1 MGMKIDTGPAS
12 GPSSEINV
20 APLIDV
26 VLVMLI
32 IFMVAVPIK
41 IDEIAANLP
50 KKTEVVEQK
59 DMPEDQLVI
68 MGWTDGSYGLNKLP
82 MDLEDVYEEL
92 RVRLKFKKSRIVF
105 VDAHPDVPVH
115 RIIKMMDT
123 ARMAGAERV
132 AMARLKPEG
141 PRQYTPEEVA
151 QMELMSAEQL
161 MEARKEKRASEG
173 TEGADGEGA
182 APE

>member
-1 MGMKIDTGPAS
+1 MGAKINATSGAGPD
-12 GPSSEINV
+12 SEINV
-20 APLIDV
+20 TPLIDI

-50 KKTEVVEQK
+50 KKTEVVEQQ

-68 MGWTDGSYGLNKLP
+68 MGWPDGSYGLNKLP
-82 MDLEDVYEEL
+82 MELDAVYEEL

-105 VDAHPDVPVH
+105 VDAHPDVKVE
-115 RIIKMMDT
+115 RIVRMMDV

-141 PRQYTPEEVA
+141 PRQYTPEEVQ
-151 QMELMSAEQL
+151 QMEILSAEQL
-161 MEARKEKRASEG
+161 IELRKEKRAAAE
-173 TEGADGEGA
+173 DG
-182 APE
+182 APEEGGATE

>member
-1 MGMKIDTGPAS
+1 MGMKLDTGETS

-32 IFMVAVPIK
+32 SFVVAVPIK

-50 KKTEVVEQK
+50 KKTEVVEQQ

-82 MDLEDVYEEL
+82 MELDDVYEEL
-92 RVRLKFKKSRIVF
+92 RVRLKFKKSRVVF
-105 VDAHPDVPVH
+105 VDAHPDVTVE
-115 RIIKMMDT
+115 RIVKMMDV

-141 PRQYTPEEVA
+141 PRQYTPEEV
-151 QMELMSAEQL
+151 QL
-161 MEARKEKRASEG
+161 MEMYSADQLLEMRKEKRAAQAAEEGEAGEG
-173 TEGADGEGA
+173 TSE
-182 APE
+182 

>member
-1 MGMKIDTGPAS
+1 MGIKIEGGS
-12 GPSSEINV
+12 GPDSSINV

-115 RIIKMMDT
+115 RIVKMMDT

-132 AMARLKPEG
+132 AMARLKPDG
-141 PRQYTPEEVA
+141 PRQYTPEEV
-151 QMELMSAEQL
+151 QL
-161 MEARKEKRASEG
+161 MESYTAEELMEMRKEKRAAEAAGELPDVEG
-173 TEGADGEGA
+173 TE
-182 APE
+182 

>member
-1 MGMKIDTGPAS
+1 MGMKLDTGAAS

-50 KKTEVVEQK
+50 KKTEVVEQEK
-59 DMPEDQLVI
+59 MPEDQLVI
-68 MGWTDGSYGLNKLP
+68 MGWTDGQYGLNKLP
-82 MDLEDVYEEL
+82 MELDAVYEEL
-92 RVRLKFKKSRIVF
+92 RVRLKFKKSRVVF
-105 VDAHPDVPVH
+105 VDAHPDVTVE
-115 RIIKMMDT
+115 RIVKMMDV

-141 PRQYTPEEVA
+141 PRQYTPEEVQ
-151 QMELMSAEQL
+151 QMEMYSAEEL
-161 MEARKEKRASEG
+161 LELRKQKRAEKAAEEA
-173 TEGADGEGA
+173 TEGA
-182 APE
+182 AP

>member
-50 KKTEVVEQK
+50 KKTEVVEQQ

-68 MGWTDGSYGLNKLP
+68 MGWTDGKYGLNKLP
-82 MDLEDVYEEL
+82 MELDDVYEEL
-92 RVRLKFKKSRIVF
+92 RVRLKFKKSRVVF
-105 VDAHPDVPVH
+105 VDAHPDVTVD
-115 RIIKMMDT
+115 RIVKMMDV

-141 PRQYTPEEVA
+141 PRQYTPEEIQ
-151 QMELMSAEQL
+151 QMEMYTAEELLEMRKQKRAEQ
-161 MEARKEKRASEG
+161 EAGGDEA
-173 TEGADGEGA
+173 TE
-182 APE
+182 

>member
-1 MGMKIDTGPAS
+1 MGMNIDTGTSS

-68 MGWTDGSYGLNKLP
+68 MGWTDGQYGLNKLP
-82 MDLEDVYEEL
+82 MELDDVYEEL
-92 RVRLKFKKSRIVF
+92 RVRLKFKKSRVVF
-105 VDAHPDVPVH
+105 VDAHPDVEVH
-115 RIIKMMDT
+115 RIVKMMDV
-123 ARMAGAERV
+123 ARMSGAERV

-141 PRQYTPEEVA
+141 PRQYTPEEV
-151 QMELMSAEQL
+151 QL
-161 MEARKEKRASEG
+161 MEMYSAEELLELRKEKRAAKAAEEG
-173 TEGADGEGA
+173 GEGA
-182 APE
+182 AP

>member
-1 MGMKIDTGPAS
+1 MGIKVEGGKGPD
-12 GPSSEINV
+12 SEINV
-20 APLIDV
+20 TPLIDI

-68 MGWTDGSYGLNKLP
+68 MGWTDGSYGLNKHP
-82 MDLEDVYEEL
+82 MELDAVYEEL
-92 RVRLKFKKSRIVF
+92 RVRLKFKKSRVVF
-105 VDAHPDVPVH
+105 VDAHPDVEVY
-115 RIIKMMDT
+115 RIVKMMDV

-141 PRQYTPEEVA
+141 PRQLTPEEILEMEMYSA
-151 QMELMSAEQL
+151 EELME
-161 MEARKEKRASEG
+161 MRKEKRAVQALEEAEG
-173 TEGADGEGA
+173 GAE
-182 APE
+182 

>member
-1 MGMKIDTGPAS
+1 MGMKLDTGTAS

-59 DMPEDQLVI
+59 DMPEDLLVI

-82 MDLEDVYEEL
+82 MELDDVYEEL
-92 RVRLKFKKSRIVF
+92 RVRLKFKKSRVVF
-105 VDAHPDVPVH
+105 VDAHPDVTVE
-115 RIIKMMDT
+115 RIVKMMDV

-141 PRQYTPEEVA
+141 PRQYTPEEVEM
-151 QMELMSAEQL
+151 MEMYTAEEL
-161 MEARKEKRASEG
+161 LEMRKEKRAAEASGELEEGGEASE
-173 TEGADGEGA
+173 
-182 APE
+182 

>member
-50 KKTEVVEQK
+50 KKTEVVEQQ

-68 MGWTDGSYGLNKLP
+68 MGWTDGKYGLNKLP
-82 MDLEDVYEEL
+82 MELDDVYEEL
-92 RVRLKFKKSRIVF
+92 RVRLKFKKSRVVF
-105 VDAHPDVPVH
+105 VDAHPDVPLH
-115 RIIKMMDT
+115 RIVKMMDT
-123 ARMAGAERV
+123 ARMAGAEKV

-141 PRQYTPEEVA
+141 PRQYTPEEIQ
-151 QMELMSAEQL
+151 QMEILSAEQL
-161 MEARKEKRASEG
+161 MEARKEKRASEEAG
-173 TEGADGEGA
+173 ELEGGEDGAE
-182 APE
+182 

>member
-1 MGMKIDTGPAS
+1 MGLKIDTGNS
-12 GPSSEINV
+12 QGPDSDINV

-68 MGWTDGSYGLNKLP
+68 MGWTDGSYGLNKVTMEL
-82 MDLEDVYEEL
+82 DDVYEEL
-92 RVRLKFKKSRIVF
+92 RVRLKFKKSRVVF

-115 RIIKMMDT
+115 RIVKMMDV
-123 ARMAGAERV
+123 ARMSGAERV

-141 PRQYTPEEVA
+141 PRQYTAEEI
-151 QMELMSAEQL
+151 QMMETYSAEEL
-161 MEARKEKRASEG
+161 LEIRAEKRA
-173 TEGADGEGA
+173 AKAAGELEEP

>member
-1 MGMKIDTGPAS
+1 MGMKLDTGEAS

-82 MDLEDVYEEL
+82 MELGDVYEEL
-92 RVRLKFKKSRIVF
+92 RVRLKFKKSRVVF

-115 RIIKMMDT
+115 RIVKMMDT

-132 AMARLKPEG
+132 AMARLKPDG
-141 PRQYTPEEVA
+141 PRQYTPEEV
-151 QMELMSAEQL
+151 QLMEHMSAEQL
-161 MEARKEKRASEG
+161 MEARKEKRAAEAAGELEG
-173 TEGADGEGA
+173 EA
-182 APE
+182 AP

>member
-1 MGMKIDTGPAS
+1 MGIKVEGGS
-12 GPSSEINV
+12 GPDSDINV

-50 KKTEVVEQK
+50 KKTEVVEQQ

-68 MGWTDGSYGLNKLP
+68 MGWTDGQYGLNKLP
-82 MDLEDVYEEL
+82 MELDDVYEEL
-92 RVRLKFKKSRIVF
+92 RVRLKFKKSRVVF
-105 VDAHPDVPVH
+105 VDAHPDVPVS
-115 RIIKMMDT
+115 RIVKMMDV
-123 ARMAGAERV
+123 ARMSGAERV

-141 PRQYTPEEVA
+141 PRQYTPEEI
-151 QMELMSAEQL
+151 QL
-161 MEARKEKRASEG
+161 MEMYSAEELMEQRKQKRAQDEA
-173 TEGADGEGA
+173 EAAGEGA
-182 APE
+182 AE